1 MSLTSHTNSDD
12 KQSGNDKGLPT
23 PCQMASINRRLIFSQ
38 NSFAIY
44 GRILHSCAIIP
55 SMTNQ
60 LEGRVIKAIS
70 GFFTVE
76 IEGREPIVAQIAGR
90 LKQEW
95 QSSTIVAA
103 GDWVTISL
111 NADGTGTVEAVAPR
125 KSVLSRSRPAAANRK
140 LAADQ
145 EQVLVANLDQVIFVF
160 SVKNPT
166 SSLRKLDRFLVVA
179 EMNELPAII
188 CLNKIDLDKKGK
200 IQAQFQRYADIGY
213 SVLHTSTVTG
223 DGVDALRELLHE
235 KISVLAGSSGVGKSS
250 LLNGVQAELGLKV
263 RQVSKATGKGMH
275 TTRYVEL
282 FPLAGGGYV
291 ADTPG
296 IRGLALF
303 DLEPTELDAYFR
315 EIGPL
320 VDQCQFSDCSHRHE
334 PGCAVKTAVSQQ
346 KIHPARYDSYL
357 RLREEHEALDEE
369 SY

>member
-1 MSLTSHTNSDD
+1 MVEKL
-12 KQSGNDKGLPT
+12 K
-23 PCQMASINRRLIFSQ
+23 
-38 NSFAIY
+38 
-44 GRILHSCAIIP
+44 
-55 SMTNQ
+55 
-60 LEGRVIKAIS
+60 GRVIKTIS
-70 GFFTVE
+70 GFHTVE
-76 IEGREPIVAQIAGR
+76 IAGREPVVAQIAGR

-95 QSSTIVAA
+95 QSTTLVAA

-125 KSVLSRSRPAAANRK
+125 KSVLSRSRPAAGQRN
-140 LAADQ
+140 LDADQ

-200 IQAQFQRYADIGY
+200 IQQQFQMYADIGY
-213 SVLHTSTVTG
+213 PVIHTSTKTG
-223 DGVDALRELLHE
+223 EGIAALKELLHG
-235 KISVLAGSSGVGKSS
+235 KISVLSGSSGVGKSS
-250 LLNGVQAELGLKV
+250 LLNAIQPGLGLKV
-263 RQVSKATGKGMH
+263 NLVSQATGKGLH
-275 TTRYVEL
+275 TTRYAEL
-282 FPLAGGGYV
+282 FPLEGGGYV

-320 VDQCQFSDCSHRHE
+320 VAQCQFSNCSHRHE
-334 PGCAVKTAVSQQ
+334 PGCAVKKALAQQ
-346 KIHPARYDSYL
+346 KIHPARYESYL
-357 RLREEHEALDEE
+357 RLREEHEALDEDN
-369 SY
+369 Y